1 MGAPAPGPVRGVWQ
15 TLKRLPIPS
24 IALALA
30 VAAAA
35 ILVYHAAP
43 GTYFYNDDFQ
53 WLLAA
58 NSFRWTDW
66 LNP

>member
-1 MGAPAPGPVRGVWQ
+1 VWQ
-15 TLKRLPIPS
+15 TLKRLLNPS
-24 IALALA
+24 IALVLA
-30 VAAAA
+30 MAAATA
-35 ILVYHAAP
+35 LVYHAAP
-43 GTYFYNDDFQ
+43 GTYFSNDDFQ